1 MTRVRIGT
9 TVWETGAPRFLP
21 LGRARTSMLAVWGRT
36 AAVLA
41 VTGPLALTTIVS
53 TPKAGEAKDDVAAQF
68 GAPKDE
74 VRLEPWT
81 SPSPTGPPDASR
93 ATSRLSPAHLFVAEM
108 SGEATR
114 FSPWNPAVEPGRF
127 APWNPVIAAPEWQ
140 EEEFV
145 QVDIVDGRTLQAG
158 PIRIQLIGLDLPMGE
173 QVCRTLDGRFEPC
186 ATRAATQLELLTRH
200 RNIIC
205 HYRLERAGEAIGRCR
220 VGTSDLTERM
230 VQTGYVWR
238 SAALPAEGGH

>member
-1 MTRVRIGT
+1 
-9 TVWETGAPRFLP
+9 
-21 LGRARTSMLAVWGRT
+21 MLAVWGRT

-53 TPKAGEAKDDVAAQF
+53 TPKAGEAKDDVASQI
-68 GAPKDE
+68 GTPKDE
-74 VRLEPWT
+74 VRLEAWT
-81 SPSPTGPPDASR
+81 PPSLAAPTDASR
-93 ATSRLSPAHLFVAEM
+93 ATDRRSPTHLFVAEP
-108 SGEATR
+108 SGEAAR
-114 FSPWNPAVEPGRF
+114 FVSPWEFAEPGRF
-127 APWNPVIAAPEWQ
+127 APWSPVSAAPEWR
-140 EEEFV
+140 EEEFA
-145 QVDIVDGRTLQAG
+145 QVDVADARTLRVG
-158 PIRIQLIGLDLPMGE
+158 PLRIELIGLDLPMGE

-238 SAALPAEGGH
+238 SAALPVEGGH